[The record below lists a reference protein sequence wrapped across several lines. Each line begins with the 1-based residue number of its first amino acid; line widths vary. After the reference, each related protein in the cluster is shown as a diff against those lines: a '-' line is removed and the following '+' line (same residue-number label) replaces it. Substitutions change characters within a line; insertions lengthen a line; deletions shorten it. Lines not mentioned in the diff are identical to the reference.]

1 MMDDLFP
8 ETINKGAHGAEW
20 WVGHWQCRNWH
31 GYFQSREEG
40 RGAWLFHVP
49 WFSNDNCTCSVYRIS
64 ETGQDYTEDRVPIDA
79 QGRLSI
85 RGQKWGRECWEH

>member
-40 RGAWLFHVP
+40 RG
-49 WFSNDNCTCSVYRIS
+49 
-64 ETGQDYTEDRVPIDA
+64 
-79 QGRLSI
+79 
-85 RGQKWGRECWEH
+85 